1 MVHPEKVT
9 LAPVAWSAQVEDFLS
24 TVETD
29 VSLETARKQ
38 AAAGCKLVGVFVE
51 GALSGVFMLALE
63 NGEAGK
69 EMSVL
74 WGAGRARDVDLT
86 FTVLPMIEK
95 IAAQFDCKAVFFL
108 TRRQGLIR
116 KAEKI
121 GFSYY
126 ETVMKKVI

>member
-1 MVHPEKVT
+1 MVCT
-9 LAPVAWSAQVEDFLS
+9 GRSFSLNGGNRCFFGNS
-24 TVETD
+24 TKT
-29 VSLETARKQ
+29 
-38 AAAGCKLVGVFVE
+38 G
-51 GALSGVFMLALE
+51 GVFMLALE
-63 NGEAGK
+63 NGEAGN

-86 FTVLPMIEK
+86 LTVLPMIET